1 MRKLFPILALFQ
13 FTVVI
18 ALSSSSLAKE
28 WIFSEKPRGV
38 LKVADI
44 GNPPISALINYAE
57 GLISLDKDNNWVPC
71 LAVDARW
78 TDDRTIEFKLREAVR
93 FHNGEKFNAQVVR
106 INWEAYKKM
115 KSPRPQRFLVPSD
128 ETELKIVDEYTVQ
141 FTFPEPDGLAF
152 VKFRWFFQFAPS
164 FFEEHKFE
172 EGNWGYLSEPG
183 PWGTGAFKLVEG
195 SLRFGRPSDQLILEA
210 NDNYWD
216 PHYPRVQRVIF
227 ENRLIGDR
235 DEAMRL
241 CRETEGNVDIVNF
254 VRPLDTLKIAESPYA
269 KVLKSRDV
277 TAFVGS
283 FNMRKT
289 GSKWLDIRL
298 RKAINYAINRE
309 ELWKYA
315 AKGNAHSLGVFIP
328 LGAYGHNPDLN
339 LYTYDTETARSLLSE
354 AGYPEGFEVKIIAH
368 ESVKLEAQIMKRML
382 ERVGLRV
389 NLHVVTLAEWFRKY
403 FIPLLDKPPEEQEW
417 DLFVY
422 TWQNYHGNPAATFL
436 NFGYIEESDFR
447 WIEYDPIYE
456 EMWKGMAKTVDV
468 DAQEERIR
476 ELVKYVYDRAY
487 SLFVYS
493 PISLYAVNKE
503 VEFVPYE
510 DSWLHFKE
518 TSVTDNH
525 WSIREQD

>member
-1 MRKLFPILALFQ
+1 MVVFALIQLAPCIGPNQ
-13 FTVVI
+13 
-18 ALSSSSLAKE
+18 LSFAQE
-28 WIFSEKPRGV
+28 WEVQSQRGI
-38 LKVADI
+38 LKVVDVRQTAV
-44 GNPPISALINYAE
+44 SAMRNYAE
-57 GLISLDKDNNWVPC
+57 GLVTLDKDNNWVPC
-71 LAVDARW
+71 LAKDWRW
-78 TDDRTIEFKLREAVR
+78 IDDRTIEFKLRQGVT
-93 FHNGEKFNAQVVR
+93 FQNGERFDAEAVR
-106 INWEAYKKM
+106 INWEEYRKM
-115 KSPRPQRFLVPSD
+115 ESPRPFRFYVPSD
-128 ETELKIVDEYTVQ
+128 ETRFEIIDDYWVR
-141 FTFPEPDGLAF
+141 FIFPEPDGLAF
-152 VKFRWFFQFAPS
+152 VKLLWFVQIAPA
-164 FFEEHKFE
+164 FFVEHKFE
-172 EGNWGYLSEPG
+172 ENNWGYFTEPG
-183 PWGTGAFKLVEG
+183 PWGAGPFKLVEG
-195 SLRFGRPSDQLILEA
+195 YMQFAKPSDRIVLEA
-210 NDNYWD
+210 YEAYWD
-216 PHYPRVQRVIF
+216 VRYPKVEKVIF
-227 ENRLIGDR
+227 EHTLIRDR

-241 CRETEGNVDIVNF
+241 CMEEEGAVDIVSF
-254 VRPLDTLKIAESPYA
+254 IRPLDTLKVAESAFA
-269 KVLKSRDV
+269 KVIKSKDV
-277 TAFVGS
+277 SSLAGS
-283 FNMRKT
+283 FNERKKD
-289 GSKWLDIRL
+289 SKWRDIRL
-298 RKAINYAINRE
+298 RKALNYAINRE

-315 AKGNAHSLGVFIP
+315 AKGNAHSLGAFIP

-417 DLFVY
+417 DLFIY

-503 VEFVPYE
+503 VDFVPYE
-510 DSWLHFKE
+510 DSWLHLKE

-525 WSIREQD
+525 WSLRGENQ